1 MNDVYKCEFCN
12 NVFKS
17 MKTLTQHKKLAKFCL
32 AKQNKKFVCEHCND
46 ISYSTKDFEFHE
58 NNCVEILKIKNK
70 DLEEQIKDII
80 YYQNENENLKQ
91 KIIDIEKDKKYL
103 QEQISHL
110 QNEIIAVNKT
120 AVSKPTNITTTN
132 NINNKIMNMNVLD
145 FNTDNVKNI
154 INDKY
159 CLDIISEGQKGV
171 ARFATDFL
179 LRDENGNLKYVCTD
193 PSRKIFKY
201 KNNLGEIEKDVNATK
216 LTSLIA
222 DSGVLEATKK
232 ISSDHWTSE
241 DGSIDN
247 DKFSKLYCKSIE
259 INSLKDDNTIFKNE
273 LVSQTSI

>member
-1 MNDVYKCEFCN
+1 MNDAYKCEYCN

>member
-1 MNDVYKCEFCN
+1 
-12 NVFKS
+12 